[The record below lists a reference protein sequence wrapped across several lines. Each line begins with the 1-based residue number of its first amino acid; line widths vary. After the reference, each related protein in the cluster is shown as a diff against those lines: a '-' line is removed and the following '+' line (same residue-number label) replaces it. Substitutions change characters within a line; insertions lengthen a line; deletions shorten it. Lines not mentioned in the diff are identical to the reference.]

1 MYPSA
6 GFVACLAS
14 IDQPSGI
21 DQGAEKMKNAWWRT

>member
-21 DQGAEKMKNAWWRT
+21 DQGAEQMKNAWWRR

>member
-6 GFVACLAS
+6 GFVACLAN